1 MVSVLPGGGLEL
13 VGAVLGAR
21 FAGLLGL
28 SLGWLGALVIEAA
41 LMFPTIYKV
50 IQTTQGDPDRTAQ
63 AMSQQQDVWLID
75 TAPLFAISNSFRGIT
90 DATWLSKPL
99 LIPAAEPSLPE
110 RGRNPVRRSGRATR
124 GKIARLKPPPLQRY
138 ASPPS
143 SSLQQGTPFLSPDEN
158 GAGFHRGVEK
168 GHYRINVLMVTPR
181 YFPYMGGIETHVH
194 EVGRRLQRNGVN
206 VTLLTT
212 VAHQQMLSLPE
223 EEESEGMR
231 ILRVRAWPRQCDY
244 YLAPEIYAVIKHGR
258 WDLIHCQ
265 GCHTLAPPLAMLAA
279 KAAGLPYMLT
289 FHTGGHS
296 SPWRHKVRA
305 VQWQILRP
313 LLKDAVKLI
322 GVSHFEANYFHH
334 LLHLPMERFTIIPN
348 GATLPE
354 QQPEVREP
362 VTSALIISVGRLE
375 KYKGHHRLIAAL
387 PLIRLQRP
395 DAHLLL
401 LGAGPYEGELRSL
414 ARQLG
419 VENHVSIRA
428 IAANDRQA
436 MAEQLAQAALVALLS
451 DYEAHPV
458 AIMEALALRR
468 SVLVADTSGLREL
481 AERGWARAIAL
492 GSTPEAIAEAVV
504 APMAAP
510 CPLPPD
516 IRLPTWDDCAH
527 QLQAIYCAI
536 VEGRQTC
543 AS

>member
-1 MVSVLPGGGLEL
+1 
-13 VGAVLGAR
+13 
-21 FAGLLGL
+21 
-28 SLGWLGALVIEAA
+28 
-41 LMFPTIYKV
+41 
-50 IQTTQGDPDRTAQ
+50 
-63 AMSQQQDVWLID
+63 
-75 TAPLFAISNSFRGIT
+75 
-90 DATWLSKPL
+90 
-99 LIPAAEPSLPE
+99 
-110 RGRNPVRRSGRATR
+110 
-124 GKIARLKPPPLQRY
+124 
-138 ASPPS
+138 
-143 SSLQQGTPFLSPDEN
+143 
-158 GAGFHRGVEK
+158 
-168 GHYRINVLMVTPR
+168 MVTPR

-194 EVGRRLQRNGVN
+194 EVGRRLQRHEVN

-212 VAHQQMLSLPE
+212 VAHQEMLSLPE
-223 EEESEGMR
+223 EEECEGMR
-231 ILRVRAWPRQCDY
+231 ILRVRAWPRQRDY
-244 YLAPEIYAVIKHGR
+244 YLAPEIYAVIKQGR

-265 GCHTLAPPLAMLAA
+265 GCHTLVSPLAMLAA
-279 KAAGLPYMLT
+279 KAAGLPYLLT

-305 VQWQILRP
+305 IQWRMLRP

-322 GVSHFEANYFHH
+322 GVSHFEANYFHQ
-334 LLHLPMERFTIIPN
+334 LLHLPMEQFTVIPN

-354 QQPEVREP
+354 QQPEVRKP

-387 PLIRLQRP
+387 PLIRQQRP

-401 LGAGPYEGELRSL
+401 LGAGPYEEELRSL

-419 VENHVSIRA
+419 VENHTSIRA
-428 IAANDRQA
+428 IAAHDRQA

-504 APMAAP
+504 ASMAAP

-516 IRLPTWDDCAH
+516 FRLPTWDDCTH
-527 QLQAIYCAI
+527 QIQAIYRTI